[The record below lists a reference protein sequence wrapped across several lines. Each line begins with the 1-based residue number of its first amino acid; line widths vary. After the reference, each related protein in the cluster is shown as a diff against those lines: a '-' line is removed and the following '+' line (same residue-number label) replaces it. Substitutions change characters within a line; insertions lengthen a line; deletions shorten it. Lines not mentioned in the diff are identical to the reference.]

1 MMHALEL
8 LGAQT
13 VAPVA
18 IAVLFGEDR
27 FLRLESVRR
36 LIADW
41 GGDEE
46 ADLAVS
52 RFEGGGAALADV
64 LDAWATASLFSA
76 AGRRVVVVDG
86 ADDLVKAHRGELEEI
101 VRPSHANSL
110 ILCVDAWLAT
120 TRLYKLVEKVG
131 LNVDCN
137 PPTATRGKSK
147 QLDEAKAIEW
157 LVSRARSEHGCE
169 LSKSAAREMLD
180 LNPCDFGL
188 FDQQLAKMA
197 CCATAGKAVTP
208 ENVREWIG
216 GWRMNTIWQTID
228 AAVDGDAPLALK
240 LLSRLLQS
248 GEHPLA
254 LFGQIS
260 WSLRRYGEVLELYDR
275 GQRNGSKIR
284 LGDCIAAAGFRPWG
298 NEQAAAEARL
308 KRMGP
313 NRSRRIFR
321 YLLETDLALKG
332 SHSNEVR
339 GRYVL
344 ERLIARLAVPQSKS
358 PERVSGTTA

>member
-52 RFEGGGAALADV
+52 RFEGGGAALADI

-110 ILCVDAWLAT
+110 ILCVDAWL
-120 TRLYKLVEKVG
+120 
-131 LNVDCN
+131 
-137 PPTATRGKSK
+137 TATRGKSK

-344 ERLIARLAVPQSKS
+344 ERLIARLALPQSKS
-358 PERVSGTTA
+358 PERVSGATA